1 MSIEK
6 NLADEVV
13 SIIQTERDRAYHK
26 GFTKGIQHA
35 IEKDAT
41 ENVRTM
47 LPQPEETSSI
57 ETEDSYL
64 LGVYQAY
71 EKYADAVER
80 YQMELE
86 STARDQL
93 KKSILSRGTEL
104 ITAVTTHLDMIGF
117 DEDARI
123 LAQISVNEA
132 NHPEE
137 EGRLH
142 E

>member
-6 NLADEVV
+6 SLAQEVISV
-13 SIIQTERDRAYHK
+13 IQSERDRAYHK

-35 IEKDAT
+35 IEKDTT
-41 ENVRTM
+41 ENVRTL

-71 EKYADAVER
+71 EKYADAVEK
-80 YQMELE
+80 YQLE
-86 STARDQL
+86 PDSEAREQL
-93 KKSILSRGTEL
+93 KRGILSYGTEL

-117 DEDARI
+117 DEDDRI

-137 EGRLH
+137 RERLH